1 MNSSLP
7 TPSASKPAG
16 RAAKRKRHII
26 ISGDEVRAKAL
37 VLKKNP
43 LYGIILAF
51 LLCTFLLA
59 AGTGLHYFRQNGRL
73 KNKTAALSRQ
83 LMTTSARLEDVHR
96 EKNKL
101 VTTYE
106 KTIAGLRQD
115 QANLLDGSISRLDE
129 RSRIIKSVMDR
140 IGVNVKLKEDPG
152 HSGGP
157 LIAPTEDYKNRLIS
171 RTDQYLDILDKIPLG
186 RPVPGAV
193 SSKFGRRIDPLIHK
207 KAFHSGMDFRGKT
220 GDAVHATAAGV
231 VEKAGYSKS
240 LGRYIFL
247 SHDNGY
253 ETIFGHLHKILVKKG
268 DTVSRSQVI
277 GEIGNTGRSTGS
289 HLHYGIRYQNK
300 TINPMK
306 YVQVADLSVTVNDLN
321 P

>member
-1 MNSSLP
+1 MTSYNRL
-7 TPSASKPAG
+7 AA
-16 RAAKRKRHII
+16 RATKRKPHII
-26 ISGDEVRAKAL
+26 ISGDEGRAKAL
-37 VLKKNP
+37 VLKKNTI
-43 LYGIILAF
+43 YRASLAF

-59 AGTGLHYFRQNGRL
+59 AGTGLHYFRQNSRL

-83 LMTTSARLEDVHR
+83 LMATSARLEDIRR

-106 KTIAGLRQD
+106 KTIAGLQQD

-129 RSRIIKSVMDR
+129 RSRIIRSVMDR
-140 IGVNVKLKEDPG
+140 IGVNVRIKEDPG

-157 LIAPTEDYKNRLIS
+157 LIAPAENYEDRLIS
-171 RTDQYLDILDKIPLG
+171 RTDRYLDILDKIPLG
-186 RPVPGAV
+186 RPVPGAI

-207 KAFHSGMDFRGKT
+207 TAFHPGLDFRGRT

-247 SHDNGY
+247 SHGNGY

-268 DTVSRSQVI
+268 DIVSRSQVI

-289 HLHYGIRYQNK
+289 HLHYGIRYRNK

-306 YVQVADLSVTVNDLN
+306 YVQVAGLAVTNR
-321 P
+321 